1 MKPPFLL
8 RPVAVAVTLIL
19 TSMTFSS
26 FTNAADNNQYSN
38 QQEDNQ
44 QKNQLESQRF
54 DFSIAAGS
62 LTSSVNKIAQV
73 ANLTISYDPTL
84 TKNKSA
90 IALNGSYTVK
100 KALTII
106 LEGTRLSA
114 IEKIDGGYTL
124 KHDKKSS
131 NVGVLATTQISIKSD
146 DERMALQQRQ
156 QSPNSVVVIDQAQIQ
171 LFNDVTA
178 GDMLRRL
185 PALSFEGPPGE
196 NKDVRIRG
204 LGKAYAQVLING
216 RRVPDGGKERE
227 FQVDQLPVQLIERI
241 EIIRAPTA
249 NMDAQGIAGT
259 INIILQ
265 STPDSSLF
273 SVTAGVSQLQNSDV
287 KPNININY
295 GGKTGDFGYLLNV
308 NARQRELLKS
318 TVQEKF
324 EADGSL
330 DEYEQGSEN
339 QQFDEFQ
346 FAPSVNWDISET
358 DQLSLETFLLIS
370 NEEKTEE
377 KTAFKSD
384 ASVDGKEFEHKD
396 KERLTWS
403 LHGQWQHKYG
413 SNNEFSLGL
422 TAQKSTEDTESV
434 ETAYKGEDT
443 LDKIKNETEDKS
455 DQEVALTLKNLSV
468 VGDKHTIISGLEFSE
483 KKRINNGTKAETEGG
498 ETTNETEEK
507 DQYNINEKRINLYIL
522 DEYVLSER
530 QLLTPGIRLEWT
542 DTDVSNGENTGDNT
556 DAVWTPSLHYLFTWT
571 PETNIRASVT
581 NTTRRPQFD
590 EIAPWVELDDGTYDK
605 PDEVGN
611 PDLLPETALGFDIGI
626 GHYFAKHAGN
636 IGFNAFYRDIN
647 DKIETRINF
656 NSSSERYEETTEN
669 IGSAKL
675 KGIELDISF
684 NFLQY
689 GYEGLTLSGNVTL
702 IDSEV
707 TDQDTGQKMIFQDQP
722 DYVYNVGFDHEIS
735 SMAMNWGM
743 HLNQIAKITN
753 DETKDRERK
762 LETSASQQF
771 LDLYINK
778 SFSNGVQVRFSAK
791 NLLAVERDKKEIS
804 YNIDGSIDEI
814 ERKVDTSERIISLS
828 VSGHW

>member
-1 MKPPFLL
+1 MKPQFLL
-8 RPVAVAVTLIL
+8 KPVTLAITLSL
-19 TSMTFSS
+19 TSMTLSS
-26 FTNAADNNQYSN
+26 IANAADSTTASN
-38 QQEDNQ
+38 QLN
-44 QKNQLESQRF
+44 NQRF
-54 DFSIAAGS
+54 DFSITAGS
-62 LTSSVNKIAQV
+62 LTANLNTIAQV
-73 ANLTISYDPTL
+73 ANLTISYDPAL
-84 TKNKSA
+84 TKNKST
-90 IALNGSYTVK
+90 IALSGRYTVRQ
-100 KALTII
+100 ALTII
-106 LEGTRLSA
+106 LEGSQLSA
-114 IEKIDGGYTL
+114 IEKINGGYTL
-124 KHDKKSS
+124 RKNKNSS
-131 NVGVLATTQISIKSD
+131 NIGVLATTKINVKN
-146 DERMALQQRQ
+146 DEKTALQQRQ
-156 QSPNSVVVIDQAQIQ
+156 TSTNSIVVVDQEQIQ

-259 INIILQ
+259 INIILK
-265 STPDSSLF
+265 STPDTPLF
-273 SVTAGVSQLQNSDV
+273 SITAGVSQLQNSDV

-295 GGKTGDFGYLLNV
+295 GGKTGDIGYLLNV

-318 TVQEKF
+318 TVQQKF
-324 EADGSL
+324 EADGNL

-346 FAPSVNWDISET
+346 LAPSVNWDISET

-370 NEEKTEE
+370 NEDKTEE
-377 KTAFKSD
+377 NTAFKSD
-384 ASVDGKEFEHKD
+384 TSVDAKEFEHKD
-396 KERLTWS
+396 KKRLTWS
-403 LHGQWQHKYG
+403 LHGQWQHQYN

-422 TAQKSTEDTESV
+422 TAQKSTEDTESM
-434 ETAYKGEDT
+434 ETSYNDEGI
-443 LDKIKNETEDKS
+443 LDKIKDETEDKS
-455 DQEVALTLKNLSV
+455 DQELALTLKNLSV
-468 VGDKHTIISGLEFSE
+468 VGNKHTIISGLEFSE
-483 KKRINNGTKAETEGG
+483 KKRINNETKAEIEDG

-507 DQYNINEKRINLYIL
+507 DQYNINEQRINLYIL
-522 DEYVLSER
+522 DEYALSER

-542 DTDVSNGENTGDNT
+542 DTEVRNGQNTGDNA

-571 PETNIRASVT
+571 PKTNIRASVT

-590 EIAPWVELDDGTYDK
+590 EIAPWIELDDGTYDK

-611 PDLLPETALGFDIGI
+611 PNLLPETALGIDLGI
-626 GHYFAKHAGN
+626 GHYFAEHAGN
-636 IGFNAFYRDIN
+636 IGINAFYRDID
-647 DKIETRINF
+647 DKIEKRINF
-656 NSSSERYEETTEN
+656 NSTSERYEETTEN

-675 KGIELDISF
+675 KGIEIDI
-684 NFLQY
+684 NYNLIQY
-689 GYEGLTLSGNVTL
+689 GYAGLTLSGNVTV

-707 TDQDTGQKMIFQDQP
+707 IDQETGQKMTFQDQP
-722 DYVYNVGFDHEIS
+722 DYVYNIGFDHEIP

-753 DETKDRERK
+753 DETDDGERK

-778 SFSNGVQVRFSAK
+778 SFSNGMQVRFSAK
-791 NLLAVERDKKEIS
+791 NLLAVDRDKKEIS
-804 YNIDGSIDEI
+804 YDVDGSIDEI
-814 ERKVDTSERIISLS
+814 ERKIDTSERIISLS